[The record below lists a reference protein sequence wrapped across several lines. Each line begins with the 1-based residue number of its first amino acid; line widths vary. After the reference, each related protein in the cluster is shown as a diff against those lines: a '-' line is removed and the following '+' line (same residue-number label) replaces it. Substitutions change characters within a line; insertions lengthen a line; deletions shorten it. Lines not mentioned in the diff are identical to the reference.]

1 LLDNIIQNPEI
12 LKPFFEKIRD
22 RYNPGQYRSIKEI
35 TFIKQGICMLQG
47 PPGTGKTH
55 TLLGLV
61 SGVYMHMK
69 KLNKFPQKKILIC
82 APSNAAIDEII
93 VRILKGGIINENGGS
108 ERVEILRLGLRNEDS
123 EMN

>member
-1 LLDNIIQNPEI
+1 
-12 LKPFFEKIRD
+12 
-22 RYNPGQYRSIKEI
+22 
-35 TFIKQGICMLQG
+35 MLQG

-61 SGVYMHMK
+61 SGVYNYMK

-93 VRILKGGIINENGGS
+93 VRILKYGIID
-108 ERVEILRLGLRNEDS
+108 EDGKT
-123 EMN
+123 